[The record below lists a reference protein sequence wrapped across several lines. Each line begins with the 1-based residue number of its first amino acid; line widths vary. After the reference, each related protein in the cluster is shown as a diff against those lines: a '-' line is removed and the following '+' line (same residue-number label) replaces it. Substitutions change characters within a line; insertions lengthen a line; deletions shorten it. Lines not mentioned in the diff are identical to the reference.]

1 MRPAERQCVIVPF
14 HSLNILP
21 SCLKLLQ
28 TQNITTPT
36 PIQEQAIP
44 VALEGRDLVAVA
56 QTGTGK
62 TLAFG
67 LPGLTRLATSADPR
81 AQMLVLCP
89 TRELAVQI
97 HSVLDP
103 FARQLHKR
111 TVCLYGGVNIN
122 PQVAK
127 LHLKPSVIIATPGR
141 LLDHIARRSV
151 SFQNLQM
158 LVLDEADRMLDM
170 GFLPD
175 IKRILAVLPA
185 GRQTLLFS
193 ATFPP
198 ETRSRVLPML
208 REPHHIEIKPEST
221 PVETIDQGVYT
232 VGQTDKAGLLVKLLA
247 NPDVRSTLVFT
258 RTKHRADKVTKLLRN
273 NGLLA
278 VTIHGDRTQGQ
289 RQEALEHFRGG
300 KSNILVATDI
310 AARGIDVK
318 GITHVI
324 NYDIP
329 VSSEDYIHRIGR
341 TARARMTGVALTFAS
356 PGDEAALR
364 GIEKKIGRKLGRHV
378 WEGEIP
384 LAEQGCGAA
393 NVNAARP
400 RSHGG
405 SSPRRSSKKP
415 GRQNDGNRS
424 AKPSAK
430 NFRAPV
436 THTGQR
442 HSSMSGA

>member
-1 MRPAERQCVIVPF
+1 MQ
-14 HSLNILP
+14 S
-21 SCLKLLQ
+21 
-28 TQNITTPT
+28 QNITSPT

-67 LPGLTRLATSADPR
+67 LPALTRLAASADPR

-103 FARQLHKR
+103 LAHQLRKR

-151 SFQNLQM
+151 SFQNLQV

-185 GRQTLLFS
+185 ERQTLLFS

-208 REPHHIEIKPEST
+208 REPFHIEIKSELTS
-221 PVETIDQGVYT
+221 VETIAQGVYA

-247 NPDVRSTLVFT
+247 GPNVLSTLVFT
-258 RTKHRADKVTKLLRN
+258 RTKHRADKVTKILRN

-289 RQEALEHFRGG
+289 RQEALERFRGG

-341 TARARMTGVALTFAS
+341 TARAQMTGVALTFAS
-356 PGDEAALR
+356 PGDEMTLR
-364 GIEKKIGRKLGRHV
+364 GIEKKIGRKLGRHT
-378 WEGEIP
+378 WDGEAT
-384 LAEQGCGAA
+384 LAEKVSGAA
-393 NVNAARP
+393 SERAVPSAHS
-400 RSHGG
+400 RSQSG
-405 SSPRRSSKKP
+405 SAPRRNSKKP
-415 GRQNDGNRS
+415 GSMSGGGNRGP
-424 AKPSAK
+424 KPSGK
-430 NFRAPV
+430 GFRA
-436 THTGQR
+436 TAKHTGQQR
-442 HSSMSGA
+442 SGVSGT